1 MITGIAHLCIA
12 STDLNQTLA
21 FYTQALGFKKRFAFL
36 RDDKEIGYYLQIAD
50 RAYVEVFL
58 QEHAPSLEQPAIRH
72 MCLQVDGIDHTLRQ
86 IRQAGYEA
94 SDKKLGADQTW
105 QAWTADPD
113 GIRIELHEYTEQS
126 SQYTGQDV
134 TVDW

>member
-1 MITGIAHLCIA
+1 
-12 STDLNQTLA
+12 
-21 FYTQALGFKKRFAFL
+21 
-36 RDDKEIGYYLQIAD
+36 
-50 RAYVEVFL
+50 
-58 QEHAPSLEQPAIRH
+58 